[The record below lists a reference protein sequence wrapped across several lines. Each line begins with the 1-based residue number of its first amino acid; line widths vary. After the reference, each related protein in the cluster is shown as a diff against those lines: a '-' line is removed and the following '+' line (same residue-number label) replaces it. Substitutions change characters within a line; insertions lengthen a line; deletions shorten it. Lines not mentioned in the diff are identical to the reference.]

1 VAKIYYDKDAELGV
15 LKGRRIAVLGYGI
28 QGRGHALNLRDSGL
42 EVVVAQRPGGPHHA
56 QAVEDGF
63 APTSVAE
70 ACAQAQ
76 VIMVLLQDT
85 LQAEVYR
92 SSILP
97 HLKAG
102 LPAGQAGLPTGQ
114 AGLPTG
120 QAGKAL
126 AFAHGFNIHFHQIEP
141 PKEVDVFMI
150 APKGP
155 GSLVRELFLQ
165 GGGVPALVAVHQDAS
180 GKALQVALAYA
191 KGLGATKA
199 GVLETTFAEETETDL
214 FGEQAVLCGGAEA
227 LVKAGFETLVK
238 NGYQP
243 EVAYFEC
250 LHELKLIVDLFYSQ
264 GVQGM
269 WSRVSETARFG
280 GLTRGSRII
289 TEETRAE
296 MQRILDE
303 IRDGR
308 FAREWINEC
317 QAGKPVF
324 KALLARGDKHL
335 IELVGARLRSMMPW
349 ITKKPE
355 AEESSSRKRGSKQI
369 PAGACPRLR
378 PRAGMTKKRPVKVK
392 R

>member
-1 VAKIYYDKDAELGV
+1 MAKIYYEKDADLSV
-15 LKGRRIAVLGYGI
+15 LKGKRIAVLGYGI

-42 EVVVAQRPGGPHHA
+42 DVVVAQRPGGSHHR

-70 ACAQAQ
+70 AAHEAQ

-85 LQAEVYR
+85 LQPEVYR
-92 SSILP
+92 TAILP
-97 HLKAG
+97 HLK
-102 LPAGQAGLPTGQ
+102 
-114 AGLPTG
+114 
-120 QAGKAL
+120 AGKAL

-165 GGGVPALVAVHQDAS
+165 GGGVPALVAVHQDAT

-269 WSRVSETARFG
+269 WSRVSETARYG
-280 GLTRGSRII
+280 GLTRGSRIV

-296 MQRILDE
+296 MQRMLEE
-303 IRDGR
+303 IRSGR

-349 ITKKPE
+349 ISAPQ
-355 AEESSSRKRGSKQI
+355 SSGKAPDTRGARQRGVGRPSGHGSPRSRKVGESEAGRRRERRR
-369 PAGACPRLR
+369 AGAPRTAR
-378 PRAGMTKKRPVKVK
+378 GRATRVAGA
-392 R
+392 